1 MELHQLRY
9 FVQVA
14 KLESLSQAA
23 EVLHVSQPALS
34 KAIAKLEAELGTQLF
49 DRVGKRVYLND
60 RGRLYLQGVE
70 KSLRV
75 LSEANATV
83 GGRSGETSGSL
94 AVGVFGP
101 QFEALECVTS
111 YMQAHPHVFVTF
123 DARHQTM
130 TSQVTRLF
138 DMVYYPEGPSFDG
151 IAGVPYRRNRLMV
164 CVNREHPLAG
174 MGSVDLIQFK
184 DDPFIFMNTT
194 AGDYERS
201 YRLCLENGFS
211 PRVRA
216 VTSSGAAQ
224 MRLIQE
230 GLGVGLVDSMRVN
243 AGRRS
248 TVLLELKGPALDQVQ
263 CFACRPVH
271 LLSPTARGL
280 LDHTLGFFGA
290 DPAYAAA
297 RFEEN

>member
-1 MELHQLRY
+1 MELHQLKY

-14 KLESLSQAA
+14 KLESVSQAA
-23 EVLHVSQPALS
+23 RALHVSQPALS
-34 KAIAKLEAELGTQLF
+34 KAIAKLEEELGTELF

-70 KSLRV
+70 KSLRE

-83 GGRSGETSGSL
+83 GGRAGEAEGSL

-101 QFEALECVTS
+101 QFEALECVTR
-111 YMQAHPHVFVTF
+111 YMQAHPRVFVTF
-123 DARHQTM
+123 DARHQTT

-138 DMVYYPEGPSFDG
+138 DMVYYPEGPAFGG
-151 IAGVPYRRNRLMV
+151 IAGVPYQRNRLRLCV
-164 CVNREHPLAG
+164 CREHPLAG
-174 MGSVDLIQFK
+174 MGSVELIQFK

-194 AGDYERS
+194 AGVYEQS
-201 YRLCLENGFS
+201 YRLCLESGFS

-216 VTSSGAAQ
+216 VTSSGVAQ
-224 MRLIQE
+224 MRMIQA

-243 AGRRS
+243 AGRNS
-248 TVLLELKGPALDQVQ
+248 TALLELKGPALEQVQ

-271 LLSPTARGL
+271 QLSPTARGL
-280 LDHTLGFFGA
+280 LDHTLAFFNVA
-290 DPAYAAA
+290 PDYAIA
-297 RFEEN
+297 RFEGN